1 MVASVDR
8 LKWCR
13 QSPSPCPSPLEG
25 IGARL
30 RDSESQLWLYN
41 RILDSR
47 FRGNDAPVVMPAKA
61 GIQSFACEPWLI
73 LAPMPGGGEG
83 GVRGV

>member
-1 MVASVDR
+1 MGCPGASAQDFP
-8 LKWCR
+8 
-13 QSPSPCPSPLEG
+13 SPSMG

-73 LAPMPGGGEG
+73 LAPMPVKGEG
-83 GVRGV
+83 KFGSEGEAR